1 MSATVYLNKIQIL
14 ADTLAS
20 IGQPLCPSE
29 FQSFVINGLDDEYD
43 SLFEAVNNRDEPMRP
58 RDLYARLLSTEQRLE
73 ARRADDV
80 YSDAF
85 ANAVARAHY

>member
-58 RDLYARLLSTEQRLE
+58 LVICMRACSPPSNALRPGGLMTSTPMILPMP
-73 ARRADDV
+73 
-80 YSDAF
+80 
-85 ANAVARAHY
+85 